1 MEAWDFNGNESEDRS
16 TRSEKKNVF
25 NSRNYSLKKRTNCVT
40 GSLQL
45 TVLSKMEERVLIK

>member
-1 MEAWDFNGNESEDRS
+1 MEAWGFNGNESEDRS